1 MDENKNIL
9 FKEELYMK
17 LKRTLKKMGSA
28 ISGAAI
34 GTVMP
39 IITTAEVLGFAV
51 VAVIATPIEMVNG
64 AIEGGK
70 KGKKMQYMI

>member
-1 MDENKNIL
+1 
-9 FKEELYMK
+9 MK

-70 KGKKMQYMI
+70 KGKKDAIYDLKEEYMDHFHPYG